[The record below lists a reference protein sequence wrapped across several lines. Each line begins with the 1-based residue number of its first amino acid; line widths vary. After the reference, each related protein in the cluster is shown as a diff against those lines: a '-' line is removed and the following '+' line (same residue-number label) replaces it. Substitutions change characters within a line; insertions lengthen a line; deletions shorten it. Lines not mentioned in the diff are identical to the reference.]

1 MLNEYLKLID
11 EAQKKRLKLT
21 NDQIYQIK
29 NMYNDISRDLI
40 ARARGAPKGS
50 MTERWLRD
58 YRRQFRTD
66 ISKLNDILEK
76 NITGS
81 MDQSAGYAAAIQSEM
96 FDLISSKFDISNSF
110 SNMFTKVPTEV
121 VGELVN
127 GGFYKDGKG
136 LSKRIWHNENKA
148 NAEFDYIIQK
158 GLAEKR
164 SIADIAADLAKYVN
178 PNAKKDWDFK
188 KIYPGVGNKKIE
200 YNSFRLAVTSISHA
214 YQLSLQRSCKSNPFV
229 EGIQWHT
236 GNSHRG
242 VCAICQDRDG
252 VIYPADK
259 LPLDHPMGVCYFT
272 PVIEKSLDDIG
283 TELRNWVNGGSNERL
298 DQYFPNAAIE
308 TPQPKPEPKKDIKKD
323 EPINFTKMQE
333 VFKSKRL
340 GKVWPEIENKI
351 NASPEFIQKWYNKFQ
366 DKLQF
371 DKTSD
376 PKYAYYSPRT
386 KGLTM
391 HVKHDADAANPRG
404 ANSTFF
410 HEFGHLLDDAARKL
424 KKVNEKW
431 VLGDKPSADERFIN
445 AIQEDYKDRIKAV
458 NYNNLK
464 PEHVINM
471 ELTYMLGNAG
481 DLASGVQDIYSGLTL
496 NKVRP
501 RWGHDTA
508 YWLRGNTELEIASE
522 AFAHMSSGFT
532 NPERLKIM
540 KEWFPKACDA
550 FETIVSELLD

>member
-391 HVKHDADAANPRG
+391 HVKHDVDAANPRG
-404 ANSTFF
+404 ANSTF
-410 HEFGHLLDDAARKL
+410 
-424 KKVNEKW
+424 
-431 VLGDKPSADERFIN
+431 
-445 AIQEDYKDRIKAV
+445 
-458 NYNNLK
+458 
-464 PEHVINM
+464 
-471 ELTYMLGNAG
+471 
-481 DLASGVQDIYSGLTL
+481 
-496 NKVRP
+496 
-501 RWGHDTA
+501 
-508 YWLRGNTELEIASE
+508 
-522 AFAHMSSGFT
+522 
-532 NPERLKIM
+532 
-540 KEWFPKACDA
+540 
-550 FETIVSELLD
+550 

>member
-1 MLNEYLKLID
+1 LNEYLKLVD

-40 ARARGAPKGS
+40 ARARAEPKGS

-58 YRRQFRTD
+58 FRRQFRTD

-81 MDQSAGYAAAIQSEM
+81 MEQSAGYAAAIQSEM
-96 FDLISSKFDISNSF
+96 FDLISSKIDISNSF

-121 VGELVN
+121 VAELVN
-127 GGFYKDGKG
+127 GDFYKDGKG

-148 NAEFDYIIQK
+148 NGEFDYILEK

-178 PNAKKDWDFK
+178 PNVKNDWDFK

-200 YNSFRLAVTSISHA
+200 YNSLRLAVTSISHA
-214 YQLSLQRSCKSNPFV
+214 YQLSLQRSCKANPFV

-236 GNSHRG
+236 GNSHRNMCELCKNRNG
-242 VCAICQDRDG
+242 VVYD
-252 VIYPADK
+252 ADK

-283 TELRNWVNGGSNERL
+283 TELRNWVNGGSNAKL
-298 DQYFPNAAIE
+298 NQYFPDVAIDK
-308 TPQPKPEPKKDIKKD
+308 PQPTPLDPKKEPKKE
-323 EPINFTKMQE
+323 EPISFTKMQE
-333 VFKSKRL
+333 VFKAKRL
-340 GKVWPEIENKI
+340 GKIWPGIESKI
-351 NASPEFIQKWYNKFQ
+351 NGSPEFMQKWYNKFQ

-376 PKYAYYSPRT
+376 PKYAYYSPST

-391 HVKHDADAANPRG
+391 HVKRDAAETNSRG
-404 ANSTFF
+404 ANSIFF

-424 KKVNEKW
+424 AKVNEKW
-431 VLGDKPSADERFIN
+431 VLGDKPSEDPRFIS
-445 AIQEDYKDRIKAV
+445 AIKEDYQDRLNMPLFKD
-458 NYNNLK
+458 K
-464 PEHVINM
+464 PQPFVEGK
-471 ELTYMLGNAG
+471 LTDLLRAEG
-481 DLASGVQDIYSGLTL
+481 DHSSGVQDMYSGLTL
-496 NKVRP
+496 NRVRP
-501 RWGHDTA
+501 GWGHDTK
-508 YWLRGNTELEIASE
+508 YWLRDNTELEIASE

-540 KEWFPKACDA
+540 KEWFPKSCDA
-550 FETIVSELLD
+550 FETIINELLD